1 MLKQSILMGFSLA
14 AVLAPAASGRPS
26 DADLSAAKRLQ
37 QSFVEGWRRA
47 DPDAIAANFTDDG
60 DLINPTG
67 VHAAG
72 RAAISGF
79 YAQAFAAG
87 YRGSDADFTIRL
99 TRRIAPGVIL
109 IDGELRITGARK
121 GDGTAIPDVQGI
133 ATGLL
138 VKTPRGW
145 RLAALREQS
154 SASKIAP

>member
-14 AVLAPAASGRPS
+14 AVLAATASSQPS

-37 QSFVEGWRRA
+37 QAFVDGWKRA

-60 DLINPTG
+60 DFINPTG
-67 VHAAG
+67 FHAVG
-72 RAAISGF
+72 PAAISGF

-87 YRGSDADFTIRL
+87 YRGSDAGFTFRQ

-109 IDGELRITGARK
+109 IDGEWRITGARK
-121 GDGTAIPDVQGI
+121 ADGSPVPDEQGI